1 MAQEIMVAGAIY
13 EDVPSV
19 RLPDSHGTFHP
30 FTDTSDTTAVA
41 ADVAQGKTFHLADG
55 SAATGTAAGATLVT
69 KSITANGTYSAEDDD
84 ADGYSEVTVNVSGGG
99 GSAIK
104 MGVLRPDAE
113 LWQRFT
119 YDRWIVAD
127 EGVTIPAYST
137 TSQSLKASETIA
149 TITDVDT
156 DEYSYYVLIRG
167 LSIPKYVSGTANGKG
182 KQIYHASSYNYELSV
197 SDSQAIAPSGISY
210 SGGAY
215 GTTGSASGSV
225 LVYYSSSWACDVF
238 LGTNASY
245 GCYQQHVVPSLSQ
258 TQIRL
263 SSPNLKIRGNAT
275 GFTQTYWNAL
285 EDIRFQYVFEVYR
298 APNGG
303 EYFDGFNLQS
313 HLTHTLSCATSASGD
328 LT

>member
-55 SAATGTAAGATLVT
+55 SAATGTA
-69 KSITANGTYSAEDDD
+69 
-84 ADGYSEVTVNVSGGG
+84 SGGG
-99 GSAIK
+99 GGAIK

-127 EGVTIPAYST
+127 EGVTIPAYVT
-137 TSQSLKASETIA
+137 TAQTLKASETVA
-149 TITDVDT
+149 TITNIDT
-156 DEYSYYVLIRG
+156 DEYSYYVLLRG
-167 LSIPKYVSGTANGKG
+167 LTIPKYVSGTASGRGKP
-182 KQIYHASSYNYELSV
+182 IYHAISQNYELSV
-197 SDSQAIAPSGISY
+197 NDSQTIAPSGISY

-215 GTTGSASGSV
+215 VTTNTASESV
-225 LVYYSSSWACDVF
+225 IVYYSTVGVCGAA
-238 LGTNASY
+238 LGSNSSY
-245 GCYQQHVVPSLSQ
+245 GCYQQNVGPSLSQ
-258 TQIRL
+258 TQISLNSPRL
-263 SSPNLKIRGNAT
+263 NMRGNT
-275 GFTQTYWNAL
+275 TIFTQTYWNAL
-285 EDIRFQYVFEVYR
+285 EDIRYQYVIEVYR

-303 EYFDGFNLQS
+303 EYFDGFNGQS